1 MTPERDNSRET
12 EPGGEARVRADVIEQ
27 LADHLSRS
35 YDVLPL
41 AELKAADSDSDRAQD
56 HHDAAHD
63 LRGWLRGLP
72 RREEKAAWQRGWD
85 RAMARAGRRIADLEA
100 VIASQRPDAQDLPV
114 PASDWHLVRQDPR
127 YALVRREIL
136 GLDTV
141 DGTMALSYPLQELL
155 ALRVMAA
162 LRAGGPAAS
171 PPASRSPRHLAGQR
185 RLTPGRK
192 GIRT

>member
-27 LADHLSRS
+27 LADQLSRS

-41 AELKAADSDSDRAQD
+41 AELKAADPDRAQD

-63 LRGWLRGLP
+63 LRGWLRGFP
-72 RREEKAAWQRGWD
+72 RREEKAAWQRGWE

-100 VIASQRPDAQDLPV
+100 VIASQQPDEQDLPG
-114 PASDWHLVRQDPR
+114 PASDWHLARQDPR

-155 ALRVMAA
+155 ALRVLAA
-162 LRAGGPAAS
+162 LRASEQPGQPHPH
-171 PPASRSPRHLAGQR
+171 PPADRLHTSQAGVD
-185 RLTPGRK
+185 
-192 GIRT
+192 